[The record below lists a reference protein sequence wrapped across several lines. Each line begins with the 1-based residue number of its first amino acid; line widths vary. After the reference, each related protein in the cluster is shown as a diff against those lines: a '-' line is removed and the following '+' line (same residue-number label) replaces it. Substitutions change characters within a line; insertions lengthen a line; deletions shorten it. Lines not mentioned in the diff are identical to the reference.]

1 MDFEAFIRQVLQVL
15 VPIIEQLGQAL
26 SPVIGTIDP
35 ILIGRLLIVLIL
47 CGMIGLERSEH
58 ERASG
63 FRPHI
68 LVGLGACLMT
78 MAGAYALP
86 NAPLRDPMRV
96 ASYVVSGIGFLG
108 AGAILRHGATVRG
121 LTTAAS
127 IWGSAGIG
135 ITTGV
140 GLGGLAAVTTLL
152 ILFTLTTLERLEA
165 RLGRGEAANDL
176 KIHLRDDH
184 RAVGKA
190 LTALDRLGVPV
201 KRATMLPGAGET
213 AVLRVELSRPL
224 KATQMQRVVQ
234 QLLVVKAITRV
245 DIAALEV
252 EESES
257 LPQTLTALS
266 SPTQPSSEQ
275 LNLNNDQLLQDL
287 NEPESQAA
295 IATPKT
301 RVSRQYRRLLYRRRA
316 RKEQ

>member
-1 MDFEAFIRQVLQVL
+1 MADSIDFEAFVQQVLQVIL
-15 VPIIEQLGQAL
+15 PILEQIGQAL
-26 SPVIGTIDP
+26 APVVGTADP
-35 ILIGRLLIVLIL
+35 ILIGRLLMTLIL
-47 CGMIGLERSEH
+47 CGMIGLARSCS

-78 MAGAYALP
+78 MAGAYAFP
-86 NAPLRDPMRV
+86 NAQLRDPMRV

-108 AGAILRHGATVRG
+108 AGAILRHGTTVRG

-140 GLGGLAAVTTLL
+140 GRGGLAAVTTLL
-152 ILFTLTTLERLEA
+152 ILFTLTTLEPLEA

-190 LTALDRLGVPV
+190 LTALDRLGVAV
-201 KRATMLPGAGET
+201 KRATMLPGAGES

-224 KATQMQRVVQ
+224 KAATS
-234 QLLVVKAITRV
+234 AN
-245 DIAALEV
+245 AA
-252 EESES
+252 
-257 LPQTLTALS
+257 ARFR
-266 SPTQPSSEQ
+266 
-275 LNLNNDQLLQDL
+275 ND
-287 NEPESQAA
+287 
-295 IATPKT
+295 
-301 RVSRQYRRLLYRRRA
+301 
-316 RKEQ
+316 

>member
-1 MDFEAFIRQVLQVL
+1 MDFEAIIQQILQVI
-15 VPIIEQLGQAL
+15 VPILQQIGQAL
-26 SPVIGTIDP
+26 EPIVGTLDVV
-35 ILIGRLLIVLIL
+35 LISRLLIVIVL

-86 NAPLRDPMRV
+86 NAPIRDPMRV

-108 AGAILRHGATVRG
+108 AGAILRHGTTVRG

-135 ITTGV
+135 IATGV
-140 GLGGLAAVTTLL
+140 GLGALAAVATLL

-165 RLGRGEAANDL
+165 RLGRGESANDL

-184 RAVGKA
+184 KAVGKA

-201 KRATMLPGAGET
+201 KRATMLPGVGET

-224 KATQMQRVVQ
+224 KAEQMQQVMR

-245 DIAALEV
+245 DVAALEV
-252 EESES
+252 EDAEE
-257 LPQTLTALS
+257 LAQEMATATGENQQQAEQL
-266 SPTQPSSEQ
+266 SPT
-275 LNLNNDQLLQDL
+275 DVQLLKDL
-287 NEPESQAA
+287 NEPEPQEAA
-295 IATPKT
+295 PAPKP
-301 RVSRQYRRLLYRRRA
+301 RVSRQYRRMLYRRRS
-316 RKEQ
+316 

>member
-1 MDFEAFIRQVLQVL
+1 MDFEALIQQVFQVI
-15 VPIIEQLGQAL
+15 VPILEQIGQAL
-26 SPVIGTIDP
+26 APVIGTLDAV
-35 ILIGRLLIVLIL
+35 LITRLLIVLIL

-86 NAPLRDPMRV
+86 DAPLRDPMRV

-108 AGAILRHGATVRG
+108 AGAILRHGTTVRG

-140 GLGGLAAVTTLL
+140 GLGGLAAVATLL
-152 ILFTLTTLERLEA
+152 ILFTLTTLERVEA
-165 RLGRGEAANDL
+165 RLGRGEAASDL

-184 RAVGKA
+184 KAVGKA

-213 AVLRVELSRPL
+213 AILRVELSRPL
-224 KATQMQRVVQ
+224 RPTQLQRVVN

-252 EESES
+252 EDAEE
-257 LPQTLTALS
+257 LVQEQTVSAEAVQQTAE
-266 SPTQPSSEQ
+266 P
-275 LNLNNDQLLQDL
+275 LNLNDAHLLKDL
-287 NEPESQAA
+287 NEPEPSG
-295 IATPKT
+295 ATSTP
-301 RVSRQYRRLLYRRRA
+301 RPSRPRLSRQYRHFLYRRRS
-316 RKEQ
+316 